1 MSTILILVSQV
12 VIHVLEARHDYY
24 VIKGA
29 DHGKVYENRAW
40 HEQDSVLW
48 FFLYLLMAYMG
59 DNVGFLFTGLSARL
73 LVLQLALN
81 DLRGLPYAYLSNKG
95 IDGFFKQYFGLRW
108 SLVVKSIIFLMFC
121 CLAMLNK

>member
-73 LVLQLALN
+73 LFLQLALN
-81 DLRGLPYAYLSNKG
+81 DLRGLPYAYLSDKG
-95 IDGFFKQYFGLRW
+95 IDGFFKANFGEW
-108 SLVVKSIIFLMFC
+108 FSLVLKVTIWIVFC
-121 CLAMLNK
+121 IVCLH

>member
-48 FFLYLLMAYMG
+48 FFLYLLMAYMV

-81 DLRGLPYAYLSNKG
+81 DLRGLPYAYLSDKG
-95 IDGFFKQYFGLRW
+95 IDGFFKANFGEW
-108 SLVVKSIIFLMFC
+108 FSLVLKVTIWIVFC
-121 CLAMLNK
+121 IVCLH